1 MGQLS
6 RTLEPLGLA
15 LAVVPELDQLTVG
28 GLVMGTGVE
37 TSSHVHGLFQNICLQ
52 YELVLAD
59 GSLLTCSKVSFS
71 SFLYISYKY
80 TYFML
85 SLVRIIDITLTTPSN
100 LHSSVRKQ
108 YLFSSIAFLSHF
120 NVLKNHSDSIN
131 PGNSSKS

>member
-37 TSSHVHGLFQNICLQ
+37 SSSHIYGLFQHFCLQ

-59 GSLLTCSKVSFS
+59 GSVVTCSKVW
-71 SFLYISYKY
+71 Y
-80 TYFML
+80 
-85 SLVRIIDITLTTPSN
+85 N
-100 LHSSVRKQ
+100 
-108 YLFSSIAFLSHF
+108 
-120 NVLKNHSDSIN
+120 
-131 PGNSSKS
+131 

>member
-37 TSSHVHGLFQNICLQ
+37 SSSHVYGLFQHICLE

-59 GSLLTCSKVSFS
+59 GSVVTCNEVSKFVI
-71 SFLYISYKY
+71 ISI
-80 TYFML
+80 L
-85 SLVRIIDITLTTPSN
+85 
-100 LHSSVRKQ
+100 
-108 YLFSSIAFLSHF
+108 
-120 NVLKNHSDSIN
+120 
-131 PGNSSKS
+131 